1 MPAIAYAPPSPA
13 SALKLILALC
23 LAVPLLGACTP
34 VGVVVGAGAA
44 GGAMALEERGFTAS
58 ARDKVTSATIEKGM
72 IDSSFSLFRN
82 VGVTVIEDRVY
93 LTGVVETQDQR
104 IEATRIAWT
113 AQRVRDVVNEIEVG
127 ARGDL
132 IDAGRDQAIETRL
145 TAALTFDGGVSA
157 VNYSAEAVNG
167 TVYLFGI
174 AQSQAELDRVRALAR
189 TVPNVRRI
197 VSHVVL
203 KDDPARQE
211 WIRTQGGGA

>member
-1 MPAIAYAPPSPA
+1 MPAIAYAPSSPA

-23 LAVPLLGACTP
+23 LVVPLLGACTP

-58 ARDKVTSATIEKGM
+58 ARDKVTGATIEKGM

-113 AQRVRDVVNEIEVG
+113 AERVRDVVNEIEVG

-197 VSHVVL
+197 VSHVIM

-211 WIRTQGGGA
+211 WLKTQGGGA

>member
-1 MPAIAYAPPSPA
+1 MLMLARIPAPA
-13 SALKLILALC
+13 AKLILALT
-23 LAVPLLGACTP
+23 LAAPLLAACTP

-58 ARDKVTSATIEKGM
+58 ARDKVTAASIEKGL
-72 IDSSFSLFRN
+72 IDSSFGLFRN

-104 IEATRIAWT
+104 IAATRIAWT
-113 AQRVRDVVNEIEVG
+113 AERVRDVVNEIEVG

-197 VSHVVL
+197 VSHVIM

-211 WIRTQGGGA
+211 WLRTQGGGA